1 MTDLKDRYT
10 SYKNLQKIVL
20 DYTMDVLD
28 EIVISNKEV
37 AVWYN
42 KVCNYG
48 KLYKD
53 DETGTYELRKD
64 GCGDSVLR
72 FKHFVCKD
80 IRIDSLSDT
89 QDNMWITIY
98 L

>member
-1 MTDLKDRYT
+1 MTDLQDRYT
-10 SYKNLQKIVL
+10 SYKSLQKILL

-28 EIVISNKEV
+28 EIVVSNKEV

-53 DETGTYELRKD
+53 DGTY
-64 GCGDSVLR
+64 
-72 FKHFVCKD
+72 
-80 IRIDSLSDT
+80 
-89 QDNMWITIY
+89 
-98 L
+98 

>member
-1 MTDLKDRYT
+1 MTDLQDRYT
-10 SYKNLQKIVL
+10 SYKNLQKILL

-53 DETGTYELRKD
+53 DDGIYQLKKD
-64 GCGDSVLR
+64 CCVDSILR

-80 IRIDSLSDT
+80 IRIDSLSDA
-89 QDNMWITIY
+89 QNNMWITIY

>member
-1 MTDLKDRYT
+1 MSDLTDRYT
-10 SYKNLQKIVL
+10 SYKSLQKILL

-28 EIVISNKEV
+28 EIVVSNKEV

-53 DETGTYELRKD
+53 DDGTYQLRKD
-64 GCGDSVLR
+64 CCADSILR

-80 IRIDSLSDT
+80 IRIDSLSDV
-89 QDNMWITIY
+89 QDKMWITIY

>member
-10 SYKNLQKIVL
+10 SYKSLQKILL

-42 KVCNYG
+42 KACNYG

-53 DETGTYELRKD
+53 DDDIYQLRKD
-64 GCGDSVLR
+64 CCADPILR

-80 IRIDSLSDT
+80 IRIDSLSDV
-89 QDNMWITIY
+89 QDKMWITIY

>member
-1 MTDLKDRYT
+1 MTDLQDRYT
-10 SYKNLQKIVL
+10 SYKSLQKILL

-53 DETGTYELRKD
+53 DDDIYQLRKD
-64 GCGDSVLR
+64 GCVDPILR

-80 IRIDSLSDT
+80 IRIDSLSDV
-89 QDNMWITIY
+89 QNKMWITIY

>member
-10 SYKNLQKIVL
+10 SYKNLQKILL

-28 EIVISNKEV
+28 EIVVSNKEV

-42 KVCNYG
+42 KVYNYG

-53 DETGTYELRKD
+53 DDDTYQLRKD
-64 GCGDSVLR
+64 GCVDSILR

-80 IRIDSLSDT
+80 IRIDSLSNV